1 MVSIEN
7 HFMSRTFT
15 TLFFITSSVF
25 VFSSCTSNE
34 IGSSNDVNPD
44 AVYFDY
50 KVWGEEG
57 TDDVTVMLQ
66 YRFGGSNGTTLVLDE
81 PAKVQLDGQLINTD
95 SSKMTGAF
103 YEVMKPLVSFTGNH
117 KILFTDINKKEYEE
131 EFNFRPF
138 KLAAEVPAE
147 LKRGELVFDFEGL
160 DPVDYVRVFARDTSF
175 ESNDINRIDT
185 VKNGRITLSVYD
197 LDNLV
202 NGPIHIQFY
211 KEDEKP
217 VKAATKEGGRI
228 AITYGLKREFELKD

>member
-1 MVSIEN
+1 MRYVS
-7 HFMSRTFT
+7 T
-15 TLFFITSSVF
+15 TLFFISTAAF
-25 VFSSCTSNE
+25 FFSSCTSNE
-34 IGSSNDVNPD
+34 IGSSKDVNPD

-50 KVWGEEG
+50 KIWGEEG
-57 TDDVTVMLQ
+57 AEAVTVMLQ
-66 YRFGGSNGTTLVLDE
+66 YRFGGSNGTTLILDE
-81 PAKVQLDGQLINTD
+81 PAKVELDGELIKTD

-103 YEVMKPLVSFTGNH
+103 YEVMKPLASFTGDH
-117 KILFTDINKKEYEE
+117 KILFTDINKKKYEE
-131 EFNFRPF
+131 EFSFKPF
-138 KLAAEVPAE
+138 KLSREIPAE
-147 LKRGELVFDFEGL
+147 LKRSELIFDFEGL

-185 VKNGRITLSVYD
+185 VKNGRIILALAD

-217 VKAATKEGGRI
+217 VKSATKEGGRI